1 MRCHSYIQIR
11 LVDRG
16 QEARDLVQFVARNAL
31 TKAQGKN
38 RAQVLEERVPTL
50 GLKDDDCTLCNATQ

>member
-1 MRCHSYIQIR
+1 